1 MSLSDDAQDRLRDI
15 VELQPTKNKELQERW
30 EMDSGSEVHQY
41 LESELKQYYFRDENS
56 LIRATQEAAALL
68 GIETD
73 AEAIRVPDLQ
83 VRITE
88 VLAGPDE
95 EPQSVVG
102 VFHDVEA
109 TGIETDVDAVRSGL
123 RSLQDKGIVEVVQE
137 TVPTFRLTN
146 DREELAI
153 EPLDADD

>member
-1 MSLSDDAQDRLRDI
+1 MSLSEQAQERLRDV
-15 VELQPTKNKELQERW
+15 VELQPTKNGELQERW

-56 LIRATQEAAALL
+56 LIRATAEAAELL

-73 AEAIRVPDLQ
+73 GETVRVPELQ

-88 VLAGPDE
+88 VLAGPE
-95 EPQSVVG
+95 ETPQSVVG
-102 VFHDVEA
+102 VLHDVEDA
-109 TGIETDVDAVRSGL
+109 GLETDVDAVRSGL

-137 TVPTFRLTN
+137 TVPTFRLTRA
-146 DREELAI
+146 REDLDVA
-153 EPLDADD
+153 PLDDD